1 MIAEPITVQ
10 NVNLKEPLQSEVE
23 DLQKGT
29 VSQST
34 LLSQRI
40 LEHFRCPANFL
51 DLGVNGTTRTEASYF
66 RFGSENI
73 CYGRCY
79 GVFPGSSKRSLPYDA
94 LENVLINGDEVR
106 LSFNPTEVIDNLRL
120 ERYEESRQGKEI
132 LRKLYYLFRPLTSR
146 LMRKQ
151 IQRFHVRHWQEFRF
165 PRWPV
170 DTTVENI
177 CERLLLLSMQAKGV
191 GKVPFVWFWPRGA
204 RGCVA
209 MTHDV
214 ESQAGMD
221 FCSRLMDIDDSFGVK
236 ASFQVVPEERY
247 RVSSEVI
254 DEMRARGFEVGIH
267 DLNHDGQLFEGKKE
281 FSRRAAIVNRYA
293 REYKAYGF
301 RAAVLYRRPDWYDIL
316 DFSYDMSIPNVAHLD
331 PQRGGCC
338 TVMPY
343 FIGNILELPLT
354 TIQDYTLF
362 HILNQRSIDL
372 WKTQLDLIFNKNG
385 LASFIIHPDY
395 IIEPEMRSVYSD
407 LLTHITDQRS
417 CDGIWLALPREIDT
431 WWRTRSRLRIER
443 YGESWRIVGEG
454 AERATLAYAKSI
466 AGKLVYEL
474 PEFTRSQ

>member
-10 NVNLKEPLQSEVE
+10 DVNLKQPSQFEVE
-23 DLQKGT
+23 DLEKGT
-29 VSQST
+29 LSPSK
-34 LLSQRI
+34 LCSQRI
-40 LEHFRCPANFL
+40 LEHFRCPTNFL
-51 DLGVNGTTRTEASYF
+51 DFSVNDSTCAEASYF
-66 RFGSENI
+66 RFGSEI
-73 CYGRCY
+73 TCYGRLSGRCS
-79 GVFPGSSKRSLPYDA
+79 GDRKGFPPYDA
-94 LENVLINGDEVR
+94 LKNVVINGDEAR

-120 ERYEESRQGKEI
+120 ERYRQSDRSEGVLK
-132 LRKLYYLFRPLTSR
+132 KLYYLFRPLTSP
-146 LMRKQ
+146 LMRRQ
-151 IQRFHVRHWQEFRF
+151 IQRFHARDWQRFKF

-170 DTTVENI
+170 DTTVENL
-177 CERLLLLSMQAKGV
+177 CEALLLLAMQAKGIA
-191 GKVPFVWFWPRGA
+191 KVPFVWFWPRGV

-214 ESQAGMD
+214 EHQAGMD

-236 ASFQVVPEERY
+236 ASFQIVPEERY

-267 DLNHDGQLFEGKKE
+267 DLNHDGQLFEGKEE
-281 FSRRAAIVNRYA
+281 FLRRAAIVNRYA
-293 REYKAYGF
+293 REYKASGF
-301 RAAVLYRRPDWYDIL
+301 RAAVLYRRCEWYDIL

-395 IIEPEMRSVYSD
+395 IIEPETRSVYRD
-407 LLTHITDQRS
+407 LLTHITDERS
-417 CDGIWLALPREIDT
+417 CDGIWLALPREIDK
-431 WWRTRSRLRIER
+431 WWRTRSRLRLEKD
-443 YGESWRIVGEG
+443 GQSWRIVGEG
-454 AERATLAYAKSI
+454 AERATLAYAKNI
-466 AGKLVYEL
+466 DDKLVYEL